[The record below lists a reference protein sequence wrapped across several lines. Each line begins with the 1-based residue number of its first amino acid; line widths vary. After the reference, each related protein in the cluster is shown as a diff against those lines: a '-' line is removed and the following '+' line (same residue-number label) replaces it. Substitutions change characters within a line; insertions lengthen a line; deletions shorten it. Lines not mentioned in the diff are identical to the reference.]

1 MTLHISGR
9 GVFVSAALTR
19 RVEAKVTKATRVL
32 PSITE
37 ARVVL
42 ARERHRHLAEITLIV
57 KGGVLRAEAAGED
70 FHRAVDLVLQNV
82 ERQVRRRKER
92 IRARKPRPARSRPPG
107 LPGVAARDVES
118 SATEETGAPAALVV
132 RRTSAKPMSVDEAL
146 EQLRVR
152 PGHLLVFTNA
162 ESRVVNVLH
171 RRSDGTLE
179 LVEPGG

>member
-1 MTLHISGR
+1 MAVR
-9 GVFVSAALTR
+9 SA
-19 RVEAKVTKATRVL
+19 
-32 PSITE
+32 
-37 ARVVL
+37 
-42 ARERHRHLAEITLIV
+42 
-57 KGGVLRAEAAGED
+57 
-70 FHRAVDLVLQNV
+70 
-82 ERQVRRRKER
+82 
-92 IRARKPRPARSRPPG
+92 
-107 LPGVAARDVES
+107 ES
-118 SATEETGAPAALVV
+118 SATEESGAPAALVV

>member
-1 MTLHISGR
+1 MGAR
-9 GVFVSAALTR
+9 GA
-19 RVEAKVTKATRVL
+19 
-32 PSITE
+32 
-37 ARVVL
+37 
-42 ARERHRHLAEITLIV
+42 
-57 KGGVLRAEAAGED
+57 
-70 FHRAVDLVLQNV
+70 
-82 ERQVRRRKER
+82 
-92 IRARKPRPARSRPPG
+92 
-107 LPGVAARDVES
+107 ES